1 MERQTG
7 RQREREAEAERVR
20 ARARERLSEHLVSVP
35 TVTLSGQKRAWG
47 SVRVYWALALC

>member
-35 TVTLSGQKRAWG
+35 TVTLSGQKRALG
-47 SVRVYWALALC
+47 SGRVYWALALC